1 MYIFIYIYIYDIYF
15 FNVTLYIYISS
26 SLEPVSYT
34 FTFDAVTS
42 IEVTQPPK
50 MQLVFLPRS
59 LACRRSAWTSRMTER
74 GGGNGGKGG
83 KWVELID
90 QVGSGCKHEDVP
102 K

>member
-1 MYIFIYIYIYDIYF
+1 MYIYIHA
-15 FNVTLYIYISS
+15 YINISS

-74 GGGNGGKGG
+74 GGGWGAGQWREREETGGTY
-83 KWVELID
+83 
-90 QVGSGCKHEDVP
+90 
-102 K
+102 